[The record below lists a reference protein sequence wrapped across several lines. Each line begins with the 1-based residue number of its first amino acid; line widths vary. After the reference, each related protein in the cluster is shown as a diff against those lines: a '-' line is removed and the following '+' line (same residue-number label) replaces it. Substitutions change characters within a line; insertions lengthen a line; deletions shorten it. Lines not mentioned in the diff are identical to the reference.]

1 MFAINFLLR
10 EYFMKTIGKKRLL
23 LVLMLVGC
31 IVSIDTWAADVN
43 PNTGEW
49 KGEPSVSFTIKEK
62 GKISNFA
69 ISVPLAMGECNI
81 KISEIPITKRGE
93 IKFTKTGEI
102 KSFATNTNEYFS
114 ITGKFKTPTSIEG
127 KVNINICPDPENKNN
142 VIMLVPWEKEWS
154 AKLK

>member
-1 MFAINFLLR
+1 
-10 EYFMKTIGKKRLL
+10 MKTIGKKRLL

-81 KISEIPITKRGE
+81 KISEIPITK
-93 IKFTKTGEI
+93 TGKI

-114 ITGKFKTPTSIEG
+114 ITAS
-127 KVNINICPDPENKNN
+127 
-142 VIMLVPWEKEWS
+142 LR
-154 AKLK
+154 LLHR